1 MSGAA
6 VFNEEDQMKRK
17 IDRASVI
24 MGILLIFSLTGV
36 KSFAIVMKNR
46 ISPMKHGH
54 DRPDDFI

>member
-46 ISPMKHGH
+46 ILPMKHKS
-54 DRPDDFI
+54 

>member
-46 ISPMKHGH
+46 ISPMKQKAYF
-54 DRPDDFI
+54 RLRE

>member
-1 MSGAA
+1 VSGAA

-36 KSFAIVMKNR
+36 KSFAIVMKNLFH
-46 ISPMKHGH
+46 IFHMQSMAS
-54 DRPDDFI
+54 I